1 MKSYTRIR
9 ARIDLDAIE
18 YNIEKMKEN
27 LPEDTKLIVVA
38 KADCYGH
45 GALQTTSL
53 LSLKEYVW
61 GFAVATLDEAIVL
74 RRGGI
79 TKPILVLGCIFPE
92 QWIDALE
99 NNIRITVYAEEL
111 TKVLSDLAVKIG
123 RKAYVHVKLDT
134 GMGRI
139 GFTPGKEG
147 ADKIEE
153 ISKLPNIV
161 MEGLYTHF
169 SKADEGDKSYTMKQV
184 EAYTWMKEELAGRG
198 ITFSYYHCCNSAGII
213 DLKGAGQNL
222 ARAGISTYGMYPSEE
237 VHKENVDLKPAL
249 ELISHVAFVKWVDE
263 GKMISYGGTYVTKR
277 RTKIA
282 TIPVGYG
289 DGYPRSLSNK
299 GYMLIHG
306 KKAPIIGRV
315 CMDQC
320 MVDVTEIEDVKFG
333 DEVVLVGRD
342 GDEYLS
348 VETLSRLSDRF
359 NYEFVCLMGKRIPR
373 EYKTWRDSGTDGLFC
388 LKTGM

>member
-61 GFAVATLDEAIVL
+61 GFAVATLDEAILL

-92 QWIDALE
+92 QWVDALE
-99 NNIRITVYAEEL
+99 NNIRITVYTEEL

-169 SKADEGDKSYTMKQV
+169 SKADEGDKSYTMKQM

-222 ARAGISTYGMYPSEE
+222 SRAGISTYGMYPSEE

-263 GKMISYGGTYVTKR
+263 GEMISYGGTYVTKR

-373 EYKTWRDSGTDGLFC
+373 EYIRRGEVQEQMDYFA
-388 LKTGM
+388 

>member
-99 NNIRITVYAEEL
+99 NNIRITVYTEEL

-169 SKADEGDKSYTMKQV
+169 SKADEGDKSYTMKQM

-222 ARAGISTYGMYPSEE
+222 SRAGISTYGMYPSEE

-263 GKMISYGGTYVTKR
+263 GEMISYGGTYVTKR

-359 NYEFVCLMGKRIPR
+359 NYEFVCLLGKRIPR
-373 EYKTWRDSGTDGLFC
+373 EYIRRGEIQEQMDYFA
-388 LKTGM
+388 

>member
-92 QWIDALE
+92 QWVDALE
-99 NNIRITVYAEEL
+99 NNIRITVYTEEL

-169 SKADEGDKSYTMKQV
+169 SKADEGDKSYTMKQM

-222 ARAGISTYGMYPSEE
+222 SRAGISTYGMYPSEK

-263 GKMISYGGTYVTKR
+263 GEMISYGGTYVTKR

-373 EYKTWRDSGTDGLFC
+373 EYIRRGEVQEQMDYFA
-388 LKTGM
+388 

>member
-92 QWIDALE
+92 QWVDALE
-99 NNIRITVYAEEL
+99 NNIRITVYTEEL

-169 SKADEGDKSYTMKQV
+169 SKADEGDKSYTMKQM
-184 EAYTWMKEELAGRG
+184 EAYTWMKEELAAGRG

-222 ARAGISTYGMYPSEE
+222 SRAGISTYGMYPSEE

-263 GKMISYGGTYVTKR
+263 GEMISYGGTYVTKR

-373 EYKTWRDSGTDGLFC
+373 EYIRRGEVQEQMDYFA
-388 LKTGM
+388 

>member
-92 QWIDALE
+92 QWVDALE
-99 NNIRITVYAEEL
+99 NNIRITVYTEEL

-169 SKADEGDKSYTMKQV
+169 SMADEGDKSYTMKQM

-222 ARAGISTYGMYPSEE
+222 SRAGISTYGMYPSEE

-263 GKMISYGGTYVTKR
+263 GEMISYGGTYVTKR

-373 EYKTWRDSGTDGLFC
+373 EYIRRGEVQEQMDYFA
-388 LKTGM
+388 

>member
-92 QWIDALE
+92 QWVDALE
-99 NNIRITVYAEEL
+99 NNIRITVYTEEL

-169 SKADEGDKSYTMKQV
+169 SKADEGDKSYTMKQM
-184 EAYTWMKEELAGRG
+184 EAYTWMKEELTGRG

-263 GKMISYGGTYVTKR
+263 GEMISYGGTYVTKR

-373 EYKTWRDSGTDGLFC
+373 EYIRRGEVQEQMDYFA
-388 LKTGM
+388 

>member
-92 QWIDALE
+92 QWVDALE

-169 SKADEGDKSYTMKQV
+169 SKADEGDKSYTMKQM

-222 ARAGISTYGMYPSEE
+222 SRAGISTYGMYPSEE

-263 GKMISYGGTYVTKR
+263 GEMISYGGTYVTKR

-373 EYKTWRDSGTDGLFC
+373 EYIRRGEVQEQMDYFA
-388 LKTGM
+388 

>member
-169 SKADEGDKSYTMKQV
+169 SKADEGDKSYTMKQM

-348 VETLSRLSDRF
+348 VEILSRLSDRF

-373 EYKTWRDSGTDGLFC
+373 EYIRRGEIQEQMDYFA
-388 LKTGM
+388 

>member
-147 ADKIEE
+147 ADKIAE

-169 SKADEGDKSYTMKQV
+169 SKADEGDKSYTLKQM
-184 EAYTWMKEELAGRG
+184 EAYTWMKEELTGRG

-373 EYKTWRDSGTDGLFC
+373 EYIRRGEIQEQMDYFA
-388 LKTGM
+388 

>member
-169 SKADEGDKSYTMKQV
+169 SKADEGDKSYTMKQM
-184 EAYTWMKEELAGRG
+184 EAYTWMKEELTGRG

-373 EYKTWRDSGTDGLFC
+373 EYIRRGEIQEQMDYFA
-388 LKTGM
+388 

>member
-18 YNIEKMKEN
+18 YNIDKMKEN

-92 QWIDALE
+92 QWVDALE
-99 NNIRITVYAEEL
+99 NNIRITVYTEEL

-169 SKADEGDKSYTMKQV
+169 SKADEGDKSYTMKQM

-222 ARAGISTYGMYPSEE
+222 SRAGISTYGMYPSEE

-263 GKMISYGGTYVTKR
+263 GEMISYGGTYVTKR

-373 EYKTWRDSGTDGLFC
+373 EYIRRGEVQEQMDYFA
-388 LKTGM
+388 

>member
-99 NNIRITVYAEEL
+99 NNIRITVYTEEL

-169 SKADEGDKSYTMKQV
+169 SKADEGDKSYTMKQM

-222 ARAGISTYGMYPSEE
+222 SRAGISTYGMYPSEE

-263 GKMISYGGTYVTKR
+263 GEMISYGGTYVTKR

-342 GDEYLS
+342 GDEYLP
-348 VETLSRLSDRF
+348 VETLSRLSHRF

-373 EYKTWRDSGTDGLFC
+373 EYIRRGEIQEQMDYFA
-388 LKTGM
+388 

>member
-99 NNIRITVYAEEL
+99 NNIRITVYTEEL

-169 SKADEGDKSYTMKQV
+169 SKADEGDKSYTMKQM

-222 ARAGISTYGMYPSEE
+222 SRAGISTYGMYPSEE

-263 GKMISYGGTYVTKR
+263 GEMISYGGTYVTKR

-342 GDEYLS
+342 GDEYLP

-373 EYKTWRDSGTDGLFC
+373 EYIRRGEIQEQMDYFA
-388 LKTGM
+388 

>member
-169 SKADEGDKSYTMKQV
+169 SKADEGDKSYTLKQM

-373 EYKTWRDSGTDGLFC
+373 EYIRRGEIQEQMDYFA
-388 LKTGM
+388 

>member
-27 LPEDTKLIVVA
+27 LPEDTKLIVVS

-99 NNIRITVYAEEL
+99 NNIRITVYTEEL

-169 SKADEGDKSYTMKQV
+169 SKADEGDKSYTMKQM
-184 EAYTWMKEELAGRG
+184 EAYTWMKEELTGRG

-222 ARAGISTYGMYPSEE
+222 SRAGISTYGMYPSEE

-263 GKMISYGGTYVTKR
+263 GEMISYGGTYVTKR

-373 EYKTWRDSGTDGLFC
+373 EYIRRGEIQEQMDYFA
-388 LKTGM
+388 

>member
-45 GALQTTSL
+45 GALQITSL

-74 RRGGI
+74 RRGGV

-99 NNIRITVYAEEL
+99 NNIRITVYTEEL
-111 TKVLSDLAVKIG
+111 TKVLSNLAVKIG

-169 SKADEGDKSYTMKQV
+169 SKADEGDKSYTMKQM
-184 EAYTWMKEELAGRG
+184 EAYTWMKEELTGRG

-222 ARAGISTYGMYPSEE
+222 SRAGISTYGMYPSEE

-249 ELISHVAFVKWVDE
+249 ELISHVAFIKWVDE

-373 EYKTWRDSGTDGLFC
+373 EYIRRGEIQEQMDYFA
-388 LKTGM
+388 

>member
-92 QWIDALE
+92 QWVDALE
-99 NNIRITVYAEEL
+99 NNIRITVYTEEL

-169 SKADEGDKSYTMKQV
+169 SKADEGDKSYTMKQM

-222 ARAGISTYGMYPSEE
+222 SRAGISTYGMYPSEE

-263 GKMISYGGTYVTKR
+263 GEMISYGGTYVTKR

-299 GYMLIHG
+299 GYMLIDG

-373 EYKTWRDSGTDGLFC
+373 EYIRRGEVQEQMDYFA
-388 LKTGM
+388 

>member
-92 QWIDALE
+92 QWVDVLE
-99 NNIRITVYAEEL
+99 NNIRITVYTEEL

-169 SKADEGDKSYTMKQV
+169 SKADEGDKSYTMKQM

-222 ARAGISTYGMYPSEE
+222 SRAGISTYGMYPSEE

-263 GKMISYGGTYVTKR
+263 GEMISYGGTYVTKR

-373 EYKTWRDSGTDGLFC
+373 EYIRRGEVQEQMDYFA
-388 LKTGM
+388 

>member
-45 GALQTTSL
+45 GALQITSL

-74 RRGGI
+74 RRGGV

-99 NNIRITVYAEEL
+99 NNIRITVYTEEL
-111 TKVLSDLAVKIG
+111 TKVLSNLAVKIG

-169 SKADEGDKSYTMKQV
+169 SKADEGDKSYTMKQMEV
-184 EAYTWMKEELAGRG
+184 YTWMKEELAGRG

-222 ARAGISTYGMYPSEE
+222 SRAGISTYGMYPSEE

-373 EYKTWRDSGTDGLFC
+373 EYIRRGEIQEQMDYFA
-388 LKTGM
+388 

>member
-92 QWIDALE
+92 QWVDALE
-99 NNIRITVYAEEL
+99 NNIRITVYTEEL

-169 SKADEGDKSYTMKQV
+169 SKADEGDKSYTMKQM
-184 EAYTWMKEELAGRG
+184 EAYTWMKEELSGRG

-222 ARAGISTYGMYPSEE
+222 SRAGISTYGMYPSEE

-263 GKMISYGGTYVTKR
+263 GEMISYGGTYVTKR

-373 EYKTWRDSGTDGLFC
+373 EYIRRGEVQEQMDYFA
-388 LKTGM
+388 

>member
-99 NNIRITVYAEEL
+99 NNIRITVYTEEL

-169 SKADEGDKSYTMKQV
+169 SKADEGDKSYTMKQM
-184 EAYTWMKEELAGRG
+184 EAYTWMKEELTGRG

-373 EYKTWRDSGTDGLFC
+373 EYIRRGEIQEQMDYFA
-388 LKTGM
+388 

>member
-45 GALQTTSL
+45 GALQITSL

-74 RRGGI
+74 RRGGV

-99 NNIRITVYAEEL
+99 NNIRITVYTEEL

-169 SKADEGDKSYTMKQV
+169 SKADEGDKSYTMKQM
-184 EAYTWMKEELAGRG
+184 EAYTWMKEELTGRG

-222 ARAGISTYGMYPSEE
+222 SRAGISTYGMYPSEE

-373 EYKTWRDSGTDGLFC
+373 EYIRRGEVQEQMDYFA
-388 LKTGM
+388 

>member
-92 QWIDALE
+92 QWVDALE
-99 NNIRITVYAEEL
+99 NNIRITVYTEEL

-169 SKADEGDKSYTMKQV
+169 SKADEGDKSYTMKQM
-184 EAYTWMKEELAGRG
+184 EAYTWMKEELTGRG

-222 ARAGISTYGMYPSEE
+222 STAGISTYGMYPSEE

-263 GKMISYGGTYVTKR
+263 GEMISYGGTYVTKR

-373 EYKTWRDSGTDGLFC
+373 EYIRRGEIQEQMDYFA
-388 LKTGM
+388 

>member
-45 GALQTTSL
+45 GALQITSL

-74 RRGGI
+74 RRGGV

-99 NNIRITVYAEEL
+99 NNIRITVYTEEL

-169 SKADEGDKSYTMKQV
+169 SKADEGDKSYTMKQM
-184 EAYTWMKEELAGRG
+184 EAYTWMKEELTGRG

-222 ARAGISTYGMYPSEE
+222 SRAGISTYGMYPSEE

-373 EYKTWRDSGTDGLFC
+373 EYIRRGEIQEQMDYYA
-388 LKTGM
+388 

>member
-45 GALQTTSL
+45 GALQITSL

-74 RRGGI
+74 RRGGV

-99 NNIRITVYAEEL
+99 NNIRITVYTEEL
-111 TKVLSDLAVKIG
+111 TKVLSNLAVKIG

-139 GFTPGKEG
+139 GFIPGKEG

-169 SKADEGDKSYTMKQV
+169 SKADEGDKSYTMKQM
-184 EAYTWMKEELAGRG
+184 EAYTWMKEELTGRG

-222 ARAGISTYGMYPSEE
+222 SRAGISTYGMYPSEE

-373 EYKTWRDSGTDGLFC
+373 EYIRRGEIQEQMDYFA
-388 LKTGM
+388 

>member
-169 SKADEGDKSYTMKQV
+169 SKADEGDKSYTMKQM
-184 EAYTWMKEELAGRG
+184 EAYTRMKEELAGRG

-373 EYKTWRDSGTDGLFC
+373 EYIRRGEIQEQMDYFA
-388 LKTGM
+388 

>member
-169 SKADEGDKSYTMKQV
+169 SKADEGDKSYTLKQM

-359 NYEFVCLMGKRIPR
+359 NYEFVCLMSKRIPR
-373 EYKTWRDSGTDGLFC
+373 EYIRRGEIQEQMDYFA
-388 LKTGM
+388 

>member
-99 NNIRITVYAEEL
+99 NNIRITVYTEEL

-169 SKADEGDKSYTMKQV
+169 SKADEGDKSYTLKQM
-184 EAYTWMKEELAGRG
+184 EAYTWMKEELTGRG

-373 EYKTWRDSGTDGLFC
+373 EYIRRGEIQEQMDYFA
-388 LKTGM
+388 

>member
-169 SKADEGDKSYTMKQV
+169 SKADEGDKSYTMKQM

-249 ELISHVAFVKWVDE
+249 ELISHVVFVKWVDE

-373 EYKTWRDSGTDGLFC
+373 EYIRRGEIQEQMDYFA
-388 LKTGM
+388 

>member
-92 QWIDALE
+92 QWVDALE
-99 NNIRITVYAEEL
+99 NNIRITVYTEEL

-169 SKADEGDKSYTMKQV
+169 SKADEGDKSYTMKQM
-184 EAYTWMKEELAGRG
+184 EAYTWMKEELTGRG

-222 ARAGISTYGMYPSEE
+222 SRAGISTYGMYPSEE

-373 EYKTWRDSGTDGLFC
+373 EYIRRGEVQEQMDYFA
-388 LKTGM
+388 

>member
-45 GALQTTSL
+45 GALQITSL

-74 RRGGI
+74 RRGGV

-99 NNIRITVYAEEL
+99 NNIRITVYTEEL

-169 SKADEGDKSYTMKQV
+169 SKADEGDKSYTMKQM
-184 EAYTWMKEELAGRG
+184 EAYTWMKEELTGRG
-198 ITFSYYHCCNSAGII
+198 IIFSYYHCCNSAGII

-222 ARAGISTYGMYPSEE
+222 SRAGISTYGMYPSEE

-373 EYKTWRDSGTDGLFC
+373 EYIRRGEIQEQMDYFA
-388 LKTGM
+388 

>member
-53 LSLKEYVW
+53 LSLKECVW

-92 QWIDALE
+92 QWVDALE
-99 NNIRITVYAEEL
+99 NNIRITVYTEEL

-169 SKADEGDKSYTMKQV
+169 SKADEGDKSYTMKQM

-222 ARAGISTYGMYPSEE
+222 SRAGISTYGMYPSEE

-263 GKMISYGGTYVTKR
+263 GEMISYGGTYVTKR

-373 EYKTWRDSGTDGLFC
+373 EYIRRGEVQEQMDYFA
-388 LKTGM
+388 

>member
-92 QWIDALE
+92 QWVDALE
-99 NNIRITVYAEEL
+99 NNIRITVYTEEL

-169 SKADEGDKSYTMKQV
+169 SKADEGDKSYTMKQM

-222 ARAGISTYGMYPSEE
+222 SRAGISTYGMYPSEE

-249 ELISHVAFVKWVDE
+249 DLISHVAFVKWVDE
-263 GKMISYGGTYVTKR
+263 GEMISYGGTYVTKR

-373 EYKTWRDSGTDGLFC
+373 EYIRRGEVQEQMDYFA
-388 LKTGM
+388 

>member
-92 QWIDALE
+92 QWVDALE
-99 NNIRITVYAEEL
+99 NNIRITVYTEEL

-123 RKAYVHVKLDT
+123 RKAYAHVKLDT

-169 SKADEGDKSYTMKQV
+169 SKADEGDKSYTMKQM

-222 ARAGISTYGMYPSEE
+222 SRAGISTYGMYPSEE

-263 GKMISYGGTYVTKR
+263 GEMISYGGTYVTKR

-373 EYKTWRDSGTDGLFC
+373 EYIRRGEVQEQMDYFA
-388 LKTGM
+388 

>member
-45 GALQTTSL
+45 GALQITSL

-74 RRGGI
+74 RRGGV

-99 NNIRITVYAEEL
+99 NNIRITVYTEEL

-169 SKADEGDKSYTMKQV
+169 SKADEGDKSYTMKQM
-184 EAYTWMKEELAGRG
+184 EAYTWMKEELIGRG

-222 ARAGISTYGMYPSEE
+222 SRAGISTYGMYPSEE

-373 EYKTWRDSGTDGLFC
+373 EYIRRGEIQEQMDYFA
-388 LKTGM
+388 

>member
-99 NNIRITVYAEEL
+99 NNIRITVYTEEL

-169 SKADEGDKSYTMKQV
+169 SKADEGDKSYTMKQM

-222 ARAGISTYGMYPSEE
+222 SRAGISTYGMYPSEE

-263 GKMISYGGTYVTKR
+263 GEMISYGGTYVTKR

-373 EYKTWRDSGTDGLFC
+373 EYIRRGEIREQMDYFA
-388 LKTGM
+388 

>member
-45 GALQTTSL
+45 GALQITSL

-74 RRGGI
+74 RRGGV

-99 NNIRITVYAEEL
+99 NNIRITVYTEEL
-111 TKVLSDLAVKIG
+111 TKVLSNLAVKIG

-169 SKADEGDKSYTMKQV
+169 SKADEGDKSYTMKQM
-184 EAYTWMKEELAGRG
+184 EAYTWMKEELTGRG

-222 ARAGISTYGMYPSEE
+222 SRAGISTYGMYPSEE

-249 ELISHVAFVKWVDE
+249 ELISHVAFVKWVGE

-373 EYKTWRDSGTDGLFC
+373 EYIRRGEIQEQMDYFA
-388 LKTGM
+388 

>member
-92 QWIDALE
+92 QWVDALE
-99 NNIRITVYAEEL
+99 NNIRITVYTEEL

-169 SKADEGDKSYTMKQV
+169 SKADEGDKSYTMKQM

-222 ARAGISTYGMYPSEE
+222 SRAGISTYGMYPSEE

-263 GKMISYGGTYVTKR
+263 GEMISYGGTYVTKR

-299 GYMLIHG
+299 GYMLIQG

-373 EYKTWRDSGTDGLFC
+373 EYIRRGEVQEQMDYFA
-388 LKTGM
+388 